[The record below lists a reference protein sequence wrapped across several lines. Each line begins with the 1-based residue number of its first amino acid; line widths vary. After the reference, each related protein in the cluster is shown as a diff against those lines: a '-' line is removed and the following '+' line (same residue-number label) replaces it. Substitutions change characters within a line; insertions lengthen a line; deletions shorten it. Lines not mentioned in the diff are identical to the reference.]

1 MALFLKY
8 DMKQKEKLCTLGKAL
23 SSPER
28 VEILQ
33 LLYRNPLIIGDI
45 AKALD
50 ISVSS
55 TIFHVKMLEEAGL
68 ITRKSLPNTR
78 GNQKLCTCVTDYVS
92 IELIAPCVEA
102 AETFSIEMPIGSYT
116 SCRVTG
122 SCGLATPTGRVGI
135 WDSQSSFFFPER
147 FHAGLLW
154 SSSGYVEYKIGNGVP
169 ASRTA
174 KQLSLSMEICSEAPQ
189 HDNNWK
195 SDITLWINNIE
206 CATWTCPG
214 DFGDR
219 RGRLTPRWWSNVD
232 TQYGML
238 VVWKVNHEGTFV
250 NEKKVSDM
258 TIEQL
263 KLRSHSYFTVRIGNK
278 HNAKYVGGFNLFGK
292 TFGDHEQDILLSIE
306 Y

>member
-8 DMKQKEKLCTLGKAL
+8 DMKQKEKICELGKAL

-45 AKALD
+45 AKALEL
-50 ISVSS
+50 SVSS
-55 TIFHVKMLEEAGL
+55 TIFHVNLLEKAGL
-68 ITRKSLPNTR
+68 IHIQSLPNTR
-78 GNQKLCTCVTDYVS
+78 GNQRLCLCTTDYVN
-92 IELIAPCVEA
+92 IELIAPCAEA
-102 AETFSIEMPIGSYT
+102 SEVFSMEMPIGAYT
-116 SCRVTG
+116 SCRVSGT
-122 SCGLATPTGRVGI
+122 CGLATSTGRVGI
-135 WDSQSSFFFPER
+135 WDSQSSFFFQER
-147 FHAGLLW
+147 FQAGLLW
-154 SSSGYVEYKIGNGVP
+154 SSSGYVEYKFGYGVP
-169 ASRTA
+169 ESRTA

-189 HDNNWK
+189 HNNNWK

-219 RGRLTPRWWSNVD
+219 RGHLTPRWWSNVD

-238 VVWKVNHEGTFV
+238 VVWKINQEGTFL
-250 NEKKVSDM
+250 NDKKLSDI
-258 TIEQL
+258 TLNQL
-263 KLRSHSYFTVRIGNK
+263 KLRSHPYFTVRIGNK

-292 TFGDHEQDILLSIE
+292 TFGDYEQDILLSIE

>member
-8 DMKQKEKLCTLGKAL
+8 DMKRKEELCDLGKAL

-33 LLYRNPLIIGDI
+33 LLYRNRLIIGDI
-45 AKALD
+45 AKALGL
-50 ISVSS
+50 SVSS
-55 TIFHVKMLEEAGL
+55 TIFHLKILEQAGL
-68 ITRKSLPNTR
+68 VSMESMPNTR
-78 GNQKLCTCVTDYVS
+78 GNQKICTCITDYVS
-92 IELIAPCVEA
+92 IELIAPCAEA
-102 AETFSIEMPIGSYT
+102 TEIFTMEMPIGAYSN
-116 SCRVTG
+116 CRVTET
-122 SCGLATPTGRVGI
+122 CGLATPTGRVGI
-135 WDSQSSFFFPER
+135 WDAQSSFFFPER
-147 FHAGLLW
+147 FQAGLLW
-154 SSSGYVEYKIGNGVP
+154 SSSGYVEYKFGYGVP
-169 ASRTA
+169 KSRTP

-189 HDNNWK
+189 HNNNWK

-206 CATWTCPG
+206 CATWTSPG

-219 RGRLTPRWWSNVD
+219 RGRLTPRWWSSVD

-238 VVWKVNHEGTFV
+238 VVWKVNQEGSFV
-250 NEKKVSDM
+250 NDKKVSNT

-263 KLRSHSYFTVRIGNK
+263 NLQNHSYLDVRIGNK

-292 TFGDHEQDILLSIE
+292 TFGDYEQDILLTIE